1 MKAGHGSSFCLSC
14 PCQWFWILTP
24 LMSCASRSEQSP
36 LFTSC
41 FAVAGSHVRLT
52 GYHAMA
58 TREGVREAHQHRGLA
73 SSSDVA
79 STVTEPLGQ
88 GYQDLVL
95 LFCFIVSA
103 PFVEAASSQHLLKS
117 ALFPLLSTRGM
128 FPVLTSAPQHS
139 VDDPTAMDESCVFNE
154 G

>member
-1 MKAGHGSSFCLSC
+1 
-14 PCQWFWILTP
+14 
-24 LMSCASRSEQSP
+24 MSCASRSEQSP